1 MVRLA
6 HRCRP
11 EEKKLPLL
19 IDLKPGEKIIVNGA
33 VIENAGG
40 GTKIRIHNHCNV
52 LRQKEVLSE
61 HDVVTPAARV
71 YFCLQNAYVFS
82 EQRER
87 HLLAFE
93 RYLKEYVEACPSAI
107 PVAEEVVTQIAAGRD
122 YHAIKAARKLLQH
135 ESMLAEYMRL
145 NAAPDVPPSD

>member
-1 MVRLA
+1 M
-6 HRCRP
+6 
-11 EEKKLPLL
+11 PLL

-40 GTKIRIHNHCNV
+40 GTKIRIHNRCNV

-61 HDVVTPAARV
+61 RDVLTPAARA
-71 YFCLQNAYVFS
+71 YFCLQNAYVFT

-87 HLLAFE
+87 HLQAFE
-93 RYLKEYVEACPSAI
+93 GYLKDYIEACPSAI
-107 PVAEEVVTQIAAGRD
+107 PIAEEVVTQIAAGRD

-135 ESMLAEYMRL
+135 EAMLAEHLYGAMT
-145 NAAPDVPPSD
+145 PPATTPSEDI